1 MNNSIYPKRNWLS
14 SGWRMVPFVVI
25 GAIAFSLTSA
35 TELNVYLRAYLV
47 LLEVKVIIVLLYF
60 LNTKFAKNRDIDIN

>member
-1 MNNSIYPKRNWLS
+1 
-14 SGWRMVPFVVI
+14 MVPFVVI